1 MVRKALPMATQGDRH
16 SSTGFDAELSRSE
29 LAEVRP
35 PPKASAGASS
45 TRTTIGF
52 VNLGCSKNQVDSEV
66 MLGTLVEGGFQ
77 LTGDPKQA
85 EVVIIN
91 TCGFIEEAKQESI
104 NTILEHGKLKQEGT
118 CRVLIA
124 AGCLAQRYQG
134 DLLKELPE
142 LDGVV
147 GTGEFGRIADI
158 CRDLLAPKKRQQRLW
173 ISEPPYLYDESVPRL
188 RLGRP
193 HSAYV
198 KIAEGCNRNCAF
210 CAIPLMRGKQR
221 SRPVESIVVEAQRL
235 AAEGVKELNLISQ
248 DTVNYGVDLG
258 LRHGLV
264 TLLRELVRVKGLRWI
279 RPFYLYPQQVTDE
292 LLDLYAGEDTIA
304 KYIDMPL
311 QHINDRM
318 LKRMHRLGD
327 RAAIE
332 TLVDRI
338 RTRVPGVTFRTAF
351 IVGFPGETDA
361 AFTELRD
368 YVGQA
373 EFDRVAVFL
382 YSDEEGTPATVLD
395 EKVERDVMDERRNSI
410 LSIQESIVAAKGRAK
425 VGASLEV
432 LVDGRSEESHRLLE
446 GRHEGLAPEIDGV
459 VYIDDGAAHLT
470 HQPRASSHPPTRR
483 LPSQA
488 PLHEAAPS
496 PEPGDLVTVKI
507 TDAATYDLFGR
518 IVT

>member
-1 MVRKALPMATQGDRH
+1 MASRLITPSRP
-16 SSTGFDAELSRSE
+16 SS
-29 LAEVRP
+29 
-35 PPKASAGASS
+35 KK
-45 TRTTIGF
+45 TTIGF

-66 MLGTLVEGGFQ
+66 MLGMLAADGFA
-77 LTGDPKQA
+77 LTDNPKKA

-104 NTILEHGKLKQEGT
+104 DSIIVHGKLKDTGS

-134 DLLKELPE
+134 DLLKQLPE

-147 GTGEFGRIADI
+147 GTGEFGKIAEI

-173 ISEPPYLYDESVPRL
+173 ISEPPYLYDADAPRL

-210 CAIPLMRGKQR
+210 CAIPLMRGRQR
-221 SRPVESIVVEAQRL
+221 SRPVESIVAEASRL
-235 AAEGVKELNLISQ
+235 AAEGVKEINLISQ

-258 LRHGLV
+258 KRHGLV
-264 TLLRELVRVKGLRWI
+264 TLLRELVKVKDLRWI
-279 RPFYLYPQQVTDE
+279 RPFYLYPQQVSDE
-292 LLDLYAGEDTIA
+292 LLDLYAGEEKIT

-327 RAAIE
+327 RAAI
-332 TLVDRI
+332 TSLVGRI
-338 RTRVPGVTFRTAF
+338 RARIPGVVFRTAF
-351 IVGFPGETDA
+351 IVGFPGETDQ
-361 AFTELRD
+361 AFDELRS
-368 YVGQA
+368 YVKDA

-382 YSDEEGTPATVLD
+382 YSDEEDTPAVGFD
-395 EKVERDVMDERRNSI
+395 DKVSRSVMDERRNEI
-410 LSIQESIVAAKGRAK
+410 LTVQEEIAAARGQARIGS
-425 VGASLEV
+425 VMEV
-432 LVDGRSEESHRLLE
+432 LVEGVSEETELLLE

-459 VYIDDGAAHLT
+459 VYINDGSATAG
-470 HQPRASSHPPTRR
+470 
-483 LPSQA
+483 
-488 PLHEAAPS
+488 E
-496 PEPGDLVTVKI
+496 LVKVEI
-507 TDAATYDLFGR
+507 TDAALYDLVGH
-518 IVT
+518 IVS